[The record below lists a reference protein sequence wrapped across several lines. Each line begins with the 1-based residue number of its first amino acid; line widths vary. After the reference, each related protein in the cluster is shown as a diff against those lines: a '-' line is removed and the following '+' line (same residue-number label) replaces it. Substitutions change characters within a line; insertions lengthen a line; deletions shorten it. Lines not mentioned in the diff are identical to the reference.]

1 MEHLPVIYLDNAA
14 ATPLDTQV
22 FTAMQPFLIDRF
34 YNPSAQYDAARE
46 VKKELEAARTRVA
59 HWFGAR
65 PSEII
70 FTAGGTEANNLVING
85 VMKAHPN
92 ANVIVSSVEHDSVL
106 RPAEQYTHKL
116 APVLADGTLDV
127 EGSLGL
133 IDDQTVLISLQYANN
148 EVGVIQPLRQ
158 VTHAV
163 AEIKKARQKQG
174 NPLPLYVHTD
184 ACQTPAYL
192 DIHAAGLGV
201 DAMTI
206 NSGKIYGPKQTG
218 VLFVKAGTVVAAQ
231 TLGGGQERGM
241 RSGTENLANVVGLA
255 TALDLVQDRRRT
267 ETARLQSLQKLF
279 FNLLQK
285 QIPAAVINGSRKHR
299 LPNNVHLTLPSQ
311 DNERLM
317 MELDEQGI
325 QCAVGSACSASN
337 EEPSHVLKAMGL
349 SDTDAQASLRFTMG
363 IHTTEADI
371 LRVVDSLANLVS

>member
-1 MEHLPVIYLDNAA
+1 MIYLDNAA